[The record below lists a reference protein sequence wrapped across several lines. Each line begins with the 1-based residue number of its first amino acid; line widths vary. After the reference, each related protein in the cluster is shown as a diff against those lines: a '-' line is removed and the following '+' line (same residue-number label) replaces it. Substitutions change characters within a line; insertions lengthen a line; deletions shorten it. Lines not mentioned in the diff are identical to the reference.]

1 MWFLDIEECSSK
13 TSAQKLRA
21 RSYMWLMLFFHKEH
35 LTLGQMCRVDGQ
47 MSLIK
52 TGVYTVHKI

>member
-21 RSYMWLMLFFHKEH
+21 RSYMWLMLFFSQGTFDFGADVQSRWADEF
-35 LTLGQMCRVDGQ
+35 D
-47 MSLIK
+47 
-52 TGVYTVHKI
+52 